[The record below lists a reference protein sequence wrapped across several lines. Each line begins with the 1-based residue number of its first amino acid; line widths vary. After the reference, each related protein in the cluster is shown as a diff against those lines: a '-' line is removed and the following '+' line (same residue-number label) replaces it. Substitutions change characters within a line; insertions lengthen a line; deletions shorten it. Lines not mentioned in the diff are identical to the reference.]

1 MQQGIRINQFVMGG
15 FGIILVLTAIGSF
28 ISKSATDSLVN
39 SLTLLNHT
47 YSVKLSLK
55 EIEKNL
61 VDAETG

>member
-55 EIEKNL
+55 EIEKI
-61 VDAETG
+61 